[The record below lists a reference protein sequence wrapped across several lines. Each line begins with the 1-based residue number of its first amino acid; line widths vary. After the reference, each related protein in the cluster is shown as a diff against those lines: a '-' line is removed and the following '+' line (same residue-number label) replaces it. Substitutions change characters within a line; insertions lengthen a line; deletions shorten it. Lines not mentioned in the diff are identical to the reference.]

1 MSFIDNL
8 FMQFSHYKHVIFEYV
23 IAIIVNKKKKKKKK
37 KNNFYYVYIFNTNNT
52 VQKDF
57 NYNENCLLFCS
68 LLAIYIHSI
77 LVIISLDYILFI
89 H

>member
-37 KNNFYYVYIFNTNNT
+37 KQF
-52 VQKDF
+52 
-57 NYNENCLLFCS
+57 LLC
-68 LLAIYIHSI
+68 IY
-77 LVIISLDYILFI
+77 F
-89 H
+89 

>member
-37 KNNFYYVYIFNTNNT
+37 KNI
-52 VQKDF
+52 KK
-57 NYNENCLLFCS
+57 
-68 LLAIYIHSI
+68 
-77 LVIISLDYILFI
+77 
-89 H
+89 

>member
-37 KNNFYYVYIFNTNNT
+37 KIFFFYIFL
-52 VQKDF
+52 KK
-57 NYNENCLLFCS
+57 
-68 LLAIYIHSI
+68 IIH
-77 LVIISLDYILFI
+77 
-89 H
+89 